1 MSGSIARRVASCS
14 LLAAGF
20 VAAVAMQPFAAVQ
33 ADDGVIV
40 LQRTVQPRV
49 ATRPTMTPDPNPITV
64 NTNISSQVNATIGG
78 TLGSSEVGDA
88 EFASVTSG
96 SGINA
101 MILPGGNL
109 PAMTTTQANISNTV
123 GNVNA
128 GHSPGGGGAGAGL
141 SNQINGAIGRGLAP
155 LQMLGGGR

>member
-1 MSGSIARRVASCS
+1 
-14 LLAAGF
+14 
-20 VAAVAMQPFAAVQ
+20 
-33 ADDGVIV
+33 
-40 LQRTVQPRV
+40 
-49 ATRPTMTPDPNPITV
+49 
-64 NTNISSQVNATIGG
+64 
-78 TLGSSEVGDA
+78 
-88 EFASVTSG
+88 
-96 SGINA
+96 

-128 GHSPGGGGAGAGL
+128 GHSSGGGGAGAGL

>member
-1 MSGSIARRVASCS
+1 MSGSTARTVISCLLLVVGLCTVFS
-14 LLAAGF
+14 LQSFTTA
-20 VAAVAMQPFAAVQ
+20 Q

-49 ATRPTMTPDPNPITV
+49 ATRPTMTPDPKPITV
-64 NTNISSQVNATIGG
+64 DTNIAPQVNSNLSGS
-78 TLGSSEVGDA
+78 LGSSEVGDA

-109 PAMTTTQANISNTV
+109 PAMTTTQGNLNNTV

-128 GHSPGGGGAGAGL
+128 GHSPGSGGAGSGL
-141 SNQINGAIGRGLAP
+141 SNQINGTIGRGLAP